1 MKVGLLGLMFLIM
14 FALKLGGPMAAVS
27 WWVIAMPIYLPLAIV
42 ILFGVVAVFATFGL
56 KGK

>member
-14 FALKLGGPMAAVS
+14 FALKLAGPMATVS
-27 WWVIAMPIYLPLAIV
+27 WWVITLPVYGPLALLV
-42 ILFGVVAVFATFGL
+42 IFGLIYTLGTFGL